1 VQKRKVHRKLAA
13 VLFLPGKQDNMTID
27 EKTTDNKVQIRNI
40 LVPIDGSECS
50 LDAAKYTTRIAKN
63 ENAQLFCIHVMTKVP
78 YGYTDSPPAID
89 EYFKD
94 IEEKVQSWFDKV
106 RDMAKTEGITKLK
119 TENFADV
126 KSVIGSII
134 DYANSSDVDL
144 IVIGTRGRTGL
155 KRLLMG
161 SVAKGVIQ
169 HAHCSVLLVR

>member
-1 VQKRKVHRKLAA
+1 
-13 VLFLPGKQDNMTID
+13 MTID
-27 EKTTDNKVQIRNI
+27 EKATDNNKVQIRNI

-50 LDAAKYTTRIAKN
+50 LDAAKYATRIAKT

-78 YGYTDSPPAID
+78 YGYTDSPPAIE

-106 RDMAKTEGITKLK
+106 RDMAKIEGISKLK
-119 TENFADV
+119 TENFTDV
-126 KSVIGSII
+126 KSVIRSII
-134 DYANSSDVDL
+134 DYANSRNVDL

-161 SVAKGVIQ
+161 SVANGVIQ
-169 HAHCSVLLVR
+169 HAHCSILLVR

>member
-1 VQKRKVHRKLAA
+1 
-13 VLFLPGKQDNMTID
+13 MTID
-27 EKTTDNKVQIRNI
+27 DIDEKATDNNKVHIRNI

-50 LDAAKYTTRIAKN
+50 LDAAKYATRIAKN
-63 ENAQLFCIHVMTKVP
+63 ENAQLFCIHIMTKVP
-78 YGYTDSPPAID
+78 YGYTDSPPATD

-126 KSVIGSII
+126 KSVIRSII
-134 DYANSSDVDL
+134 DYANSRDIDL

-161 SVAKGVIQ
+161 SVANGVI
-169 HAHCSVLLVR
+169 HNAHCSVLLVR

>member
-1 VQKRKVHRKLAA
+1 
-13 VLFLPGKQDNMTID
+13 MTID
-27 EKTTDNKVQIRNI
+27 DIDEKATDNNKVHIRNI

-50 LDAAKYTTRIAKN
+50 LDAAKYATRIAKN
-63 ENAQLFCIHVMTKVP
+63 ENAQLFCIRIMTKVP
-78 YGYTDSPPAID
+78 YGYTDSPPATD

-126 KSVIGSII
+126 KSVIRSII
-134 DYANSSDVDL
+134 DYANSMDIDL

-161 SVAKGVIQ
+161 SVANGVI
-169 HAHCSVLLVR
+169 HNAHCSVLLVR